1 MSANP
6 NRPIGVFDSG
16 LGGLTVLGELV
27 RALPGERFIY
37 FGDTARVPYG
47 AKSPRIVQRYSAEV
61 ADHLLTHDIKLL
73 VIACNTA
80 TAHAEALLR
89 DRLAQRETPVPVIG
103 VIEPGVA
110 ALIKRSRNQRLGVL
124 GTRSTI
130 KSGEY
135 ARRILER
142 KPEAQIFSKAC
153 PLFVPLVEEGWQDK
167 RATRLIIQ
175 EYLSEMQR
183 EEVDTVVLGCTHY
196 PLLKS
201 AIQSEFPGLELV
213 DSSRE
218 TAAAVADLLQAEE
231 LQSEA
236 AAPGAGNLRI
246 ELTDLTDQMNDLENL
261 LAGIPVAKIEE
272 VSLG

>member
-1 MSANP
+1 MSVD
-6 NRPIGVFDSG
+6 RPIGVFDSG
-16 LGGLTVLGELV
+16 LGGLTVLAELV
-27 RALPGERFIY
+27 RALPRERFIY

-47 AKSPRIVQRYSAEV
+47 AKSPRIIQRYSAEV
-61 ADHLLTHDIKLL
+61 ADHLLAYDIKLL

-80 TAHAEALLR
+80 TAHAEGMLR
-89 DRLAQRETPVPVIG
+89 DRLAARETPVPVIG
-103 VIEPGVA
+103 VIDPGVA

-135 ARRILER
+135 ARRIVDRL
-142 KPEAQIFSKAC
+142 PEARVFSKAC

-196 PLLKS
+196 PLLKD
-201 AIQSEFPGLELV
+201 AIQSEFPQLELV

-218 TAAAVADLLQAEE
+218 TAAAVQALLDSKGLHAGE
-231 LQSEA
+231 
-236 AAPGAGNLRI
+236 PGRVGGSVRI

-272 VSLG
+272 VSLS